1 MQNPATPQAA
11 PNRLIP
17 VPHRAKCWENIR
29 VEQFQLPEGEG
40 GEQYEGQHTLYMSLN
55 PRPIDY
61 YLQSGDNQTFTGQ
74 FGKGDLSFAP
84 ANLPFLGR
92 WKEEDRFVRIQLAD
106 DFVNR
111 VARETLN
118 RDGDRLEFVPEF
130 KMRDG
135 QLEAISTMLQTELHQ
150 QQSSGALYVDSLA
163 NILAVHLLRH
173 QTTTRSQLP
182 SYEGGLAPHQL
193 RRIVDYIDAYLDRD
207 IKLTDLAESVGMSQ
221 FHFGR
226 LFKQSVGI
234 SPYQYLIQQRVER
247 AKLLLQQTQKPIVD
261 IAFDCGFNSHSHLS
275 KQFRQLTGTTPK
287 AYRTSR

>member
-1 MQNPATPQAA
+1 M
-11 PNRLIP
+11 
-17 VPHRAKCWENIR
+17 
-29 VEQFQLPEGEG
+29 
-40 GEQYEGQHTLYMSLN
+40 
-55 PRPIDY
+55 
-61 YLQSGDNQTFTGQ
+61 
-74 FGKGDLSFAP
+74 SFAP

-106 DFVNR
+106 EFVNK

-118 RDGDRLEFVPEF
+118 WDSDRLEWLPEF

-135 QLEAISTMLQTELHQ
+135 QLEAIATMLQTELHQ
-150 QQSSGALYVDSLA
+150 EQSSGALYVDSLA

-173 QTTTRSQLP
+173 HATTRSQVP

-193 RRIVDYIDAYLDRD
+193 GRIVDYIDAYLDRD
-207 IKLTDLAESVGMSQ
+207 IKLADLAEAIGMSQ

-226 LFKQSVGI
+226 LFKQSIGI
-234 SPYQYLIQQRVER
+234 SPHKYLLQQRVER
-247 AKLLLQQTQKPIVD
+247 AKQLLKQTKKPIVE
-261 IAFDCGFNSHSHLS
+261 IAFDCGFNSHSHLG